1 MMEFRYSLLLVF
13 STLISSISQVFLK
26 KSANRAY
33 KKRIQEYLNPLV
45 FFAYFLFVLSAIM
58 TMVSYKVVTVSVGA
72 MLETSSYVFV
82 FLFDMLFFR
91 EKATFQKVLA
101 IFLIIL
107 GVAVA
112 AG

>member
-1 MMEFRYSLLLVF
+1 MMEFRYSLLLIF

-58 TMVSYKVVTVSVGA
+58 TMVSYKVVTISVVA
-72 MLETSSYVFV
+72 MLEASTYVFV
-82 FLFDMLFFR
+82 FLFALLLM
-91 EKATFQKVLA
+91 
-101 IFLIIL
+101 IIL
-107 GVAVA
+107 YDSVLQMSGN
-112 AG
+112 

>member
-1 MMEFRYSLLLVF
+1 MMEFRYSLLLIF

-45 FFAYFLFVLSAIM
+45 AFAYCLFALSAIM
-58 TMVSYKVVTVSVGA
+58 TMVSYKVVSISAGA
-72 MLETSSYVFV
+72 MLEASSYIFV
-82 FLFDMLFFR
+82 FLFDRFVFR
-91 EKATFQKVLA
+91 ETASIKKYFAVITIV
-101 IFLIIL
+101 IGIII
-107 GVAVA
+107 A

>member
-1 MMEFRYSLLLVF
+1 MEFRYSLLLVF
-13 STLISSISQVFLK
+13 STLISSVSQVFLK
-26 KSANRAY
+26 KSADRVY
-33 KKRIQEYLNPLV
+33 RKRIQEYLNPLV
-45 FFAYFLFVLSAIM
+45 AFAYCLFALSAIM
-58 TMVSYKVVTVSVGA
+58 TMVSYKVVSISAGA
-72 MLETSSYVFV
+72 MLEASSYIFV